1 MQIIINK
8 KELVNTFIALV
19 LWQVGTVPF
28 SFYIFNP
35 VKLLNSSMS

>member
-1 MQIIINK
+1 MQIIMNK

-28 SFYIFNP
+28 SFY
-35 VKLLNSSMS
+35 VLTQLNFSTAL